1 MQGIIIFIIKFC
13 YCVSLHISLCIQV
26 NLISWNIL
34 CFGCIL
40 CIFFVYFYLHY
51 VIGVS
56 MVCTHN
62 MHREIGVYSLSTLCY
77 EYGPIHK
84 KRNAR
89 DTDRQTGREEIIHAR
104 YELI

>member
-1 MQGIIIFIIKFC
+1 
-13 YCVSLHISLCIQV
+13 
-26 NLISWNIL
+26 
-34 CFGCIL
+34 
-40 CIFFVYFYLHY
+40 
-51 VIGVS
+51 

-89 DTDRQTGREEIIHAR
+89 DTDRQTGREEIIHTR
-104 YELI
+104 HELI